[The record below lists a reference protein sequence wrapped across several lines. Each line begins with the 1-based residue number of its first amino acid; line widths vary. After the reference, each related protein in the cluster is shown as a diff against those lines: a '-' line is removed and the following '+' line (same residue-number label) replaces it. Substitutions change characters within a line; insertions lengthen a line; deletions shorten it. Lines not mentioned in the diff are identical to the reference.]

1 MKRFLPI
8 ATGLLS
14 AASLWAGPVVDF
26 KQSQPEVRDIPLNVL
41 RVQGDQTFQS
51 EFKRHKGRSENEK
64 SNDNTNT
71 WHYDLELAHRIPLS
85 GNWYLKLGIEW
96 NRYDFGN
103 NRSLAPNTLS
113 SYAAEIALEYWV
125 GNDIGFF
132 IESKPGLY
140 VAHDISWDAFDAPT
154 NIVFAYPLVDQKFYL
169 IGGVTM
175 GSVTE
180 DVAVASGNLTTSGTL
195 TIAFLREYP
204 VLPIGGV
211 LWHINEKWDLRAYLP
226 EPKLV
231 YKPNQKWEIWGG
243 GEIYGGAFRNDSRTD
258 AGAKNLNH
266 TPVEYYEL
274 RGGGGVS
281 YLASDRMKLDLAA
294 GYAFARKFDFYRPG
308 IVQET
313 QGAPYLR
320 FAGLFEF

>member
-1 MKRFLPI
+1 MKNR
-8 ATGLLS
+8 S
-14 AASLWAGPVVDF
+14 ASASLFFFLTIGVMPLFAGPTVDF
-26 KQSQPEVRDIPLNVL
+26 KQSAPDLRSLVPINEL

-51 EFKRHKGRSENEK
+51 EFKKHKGRSEHEK

-71 WHYDLELAHRIPLS
+71 WHYDVELTHRIPLS

-113 SYAAEIALEYWV
+113 SYAGVIALEYWV
-125 GNDIGFF
+125 GKNMGFF

-140 VAHDISWDAFDAPT
+140 VAHDIRYDAFDAPT
-154 NIVFAYPLVDQKFYL
+154 NIVLAYPVVQDKFYL

-175 GSVTE
+175 S
-180 DVAVASGNLTTSGTL
+180 L
-195 TIAFLREYP
+195 LREYP
-204 VLPIGGV
+204 VLPIAGV

-231 YKPNQKWEIWGG
+231 YKISDDWEIWGG
-243 GEIYGGAFRNDSRTD
+243 GEIYGGSFRNDSRTD
-258 AGAKNLNH
+258 EGAKNLNH

-274 RGGGGVS
+274 RAGGGVH
-281 YLASDRMKLDLAA
+281 YFGWKWMEVEFTA
-294 GYAFARKFDFYRPG
+294 GYAFARKFDFYRPD
-308 IVQET
+308 IIQET
-313 QGAPYLR
+313 QGAPYIRLAAT
-320 FAGLFEF
+320 FPF